1 MGKGAARD
9 LTVRRSRRSR
19 LHAYLLLARFSNL
32 PTIWTNVLAGTIVS
46 GAAFVRADVGRLC
59 LAMSALY
66 TAGMFLND
74 AFDRDFDAR
83 VRPDR
88 PIPAGDVSARETFAT
103 GWILLAVGL
112 LLAAVAGR
120 PASLAWGTL
129 LAATIVLYNYRHKAN
144 PFGPVLMGACRGLVY
159 CVAAAAAAEV
169 TPAVAVAASALAVY
183 VGGLTWIAKLVG
195 SRAGWSIPILI
206 AGISI
211 VDAGVIAWSGGGPL
225 VWVALAGFPAT
236 LLLQRVVPGT

>member
-1 MGKGAARD
+1 MGKGAARH
-9 LTVRRSRRSR
+9 LTVRRSR

-74 AFDRDFDAR
+74 AFDREFDAR
-83 VRPDR
+83 ARPDR
-88 PIPAGDVSARETFAT
+88 PIPAGDVSARETFAA

-112 LLAAVAGR
+112 LLAAAGGH
-120 PASLAWGTL
+120 PAALAWATL
-129 LAATIVLYNYRHKAN
+129 LAATIVLYNYHHKAN
-144 PFGPVLMGACRGLVY
+144 PLGPIVMGACRGLVY
-159 CVAAAAAAEV
+159 CVAASAAATV
-169 TPAVAVAASALAVY
+169 TPAVAAAASAITVY
-183 VGGLTWIAKLVG
+183 VAALTWIAKRAG
-195 SRAGWSIPILI
+195 RRAGWSIPILI

-211 VDAGVIAWSGGGPL
+211 VDAVVIGVSGGGLL
-225 VWVALAGFPAT
+225 VWIALAGFPAT
-236 LLLQRVVPGT
+236 LLMQRVVPGT

>member
-9 LTVRRSRRSR
+9 LTVRRSR

-59 LAMSALY
+59 VAMSALY

-112 LLAAVAGR
+112 LLAASRGH

-144 PFGPVLMGACRGLVY
+144 PFGPVVMGACRGLVY
-159 CVAAAAAAEV
+159 CVAAATSSTV
-169 TPAVAVAASALAVY
+169 TLAVAVAAVALTLY
-183 VGGLTWIAKLVG
+183 VASLTLIAKRLG
-195 SRAGWSIPILI
+195 AYAGWSIPILI

-211 VDAGVIAWSGGGPL
+211 VDALVIGVSGGGWL
-225 VWVALAGFPAT
+225 AWIALAGFPAT
-236 LLLQRVVPGT
+236 LLMQRVVPGT